1 MNMPKRNTIL
11 ITSTRVLSKY
21 IAERM
26 NVLNTMRV
34 TPVSE
39 AEISSTL
46 SINTLTKNSKN
57 PANKTILIQ
66 PTI

>member
-1 MNMPKRNTIL
+1 MNMPKRNTVL
-11 ITSTRVLSKY
+11 ITNTTVLSKY

-26 NVLNTMRV
+26 NVLNANRV

>member
-1 MNMPKRNTIL
+1 MNMPKRNTVL
-11 ITSTRVLSKY
+11 ITNTTVLSKY

-26 NVLNTMRV
+26 KVLNAYRG

>member
-1 MNMPKRNTIL
+1 MNMPKRNTVL
-11 ITSTRVLSKY
+11 ITNTTVLSKY

-26 NVLNTMRV
+26 NVLNTNRV